1 MGKSPKYVSA
11 AYLSE
16 RTSLT
21 ARWFTGQAC
30 EGKIPGAVQPAGPG
44 GASRRPSP
52 IAVGVAVQAGGGA
65 PEDARRYQVAN
76 PEAPERPDVGFPI
89 HRFASGFFQDLV
101 HDFVGILIGHHFF
114 PPIHWVIEMTIGL
127 NPSLE

>member
-1 MGKSPKYVSA
+1 MKKAPKYVSA

-44 GASRRPSP
+44 GAWRF
-52 IAVGVAVQAGGGA
+52 
-65 PEDARRYQVAN
+65 D
-76 PEAPERPDVGFPI
+76 EAQFWAWWSEKGREPWY
-89 HRFASGFFQDLV
+89 
-101 HDFVGILIGHHFF
+101 
-114 PPIHWVIEMTIGL
+114 PPIDRRDSDIYGPEPSATGASDRYLLERLLGL
-127 NPSLE
+127 SPKD

>member
-1 MGKSPKYVSA
+1 MKKPAKHVSA

-44 GASRRPSP
+44 GAWRFDEAQFWRWWGEKERKPWYPS
-52 IAVGVAVQAGGGA
+52 IGRKGRNTGGA
-65 PEDARRYQVAN
+65 ASRGTVESAENLLERLLGL
-76 PEAPERPDVGFPI
+76 APEKD
-89 HRFASGFFQDLV
+89 
-101 HDFVGILIGHHFF
+101 
-114 PPIHWVIEMTIGL
+114 
-127 NPSLE
+127 